1 MKKFVRTLV
10 STDFNSMLIKL
21 SIFFVL
27 MVLTLL
33 NFYITLAAFLWILC
47 LIIIEKSY
55 NSLIWVIL
63 YFVCH
68 PYAPSLFMF
77 PLILIFLL
85 ILIIK
90 FVEDIIKKRTEIHA
104 FNNILILIIGFII
117 TALFMLPLT
126 PHYSFFMSCRESVAI
141 MVLTIIFINHD
152 KLDIKMLMKITA
164 IFIALYCIV
173 HNIIGTLELCYY
185 RQIIY
190 GNVNRYSLF
199 LDDPN
204 YTAGL
209 VLIALISTCVLYKN
223 KDINNWLFYS
233 LFISLGVCLMNTVSK
248 AGFIVY
254 ALLVIVTLIDKI
266 IVIAKNK
273 SRETKRELI
282 YFILSLIAV
291 CLLAGNATIAMLSR
305 VFSFTAVA
313 PENQVAELT
322 TDRWDLILIYLK
334 GVFDTPYEAIFGHGL
349 AAPLLAYAPGDY
361 RDTHCIALSLAYTL
375 GIIVVIL
382 IICLYI
388 ISIVKAKKKL
398 HWFNI
403 CMSGLVLLMY
413 MSLSAHIF
421 SQFYVFVFVFILALG
436 LNQKS
441 ENEVELQQTKD
452 KNDI

>member
-1 MKKFVRTLV
+1 MNKFVRTLV

-33 NFYITLAAFLWILC
+33 NFYITLAAFLWISC
-47 LIIIEKSY
+47 LIIIERSY

-63 YFVCH
+63 YFMCH
-68 PYAPSLFMF
+68 PYAPALFMF

-90 FVEDIIKKRTEIHA
+90 FIEDIIKKRTEVHS
-104 FNNILILIIGFII
+104 FNNILILIIGFCI
-117 TALFMLPLT
+117 AMLCMVPLT
-126 PHYSFFMSCRESVAI
+126 PYYDFFRSCRESVAI
-141 MVLTIIFINHD
+141 MVLTILFINHD

-164 IFIALYCIV
+164 IFIASYCIV
-173 HNIIGTLELCYY
+173 HNIIGTLGLCYY
-185 RQIIY
+185 RQILY

-209 VLIALISTCVLYKN
+209 VLIALICTCVLHKN
-223 KDINNWLFYS
+223 KNIKNWLFYS
-233 LFISLGVCLMNTVSK
+233 LFICLGVCLMNTISK

-254 ALLVIVTLIDKI
+254 ALLIIVSLLDKI
-266 IVIAKNK
+266 ITTVKNN
-273 SRETKRELI
+273 SRETRRELI
-282 YFILSLIAV
+282 YYILSLIAV
-291 CLLAGNATIAMLSR
+291 CLLAGNATIAIVSR
-305 VFSFTAVA
+305 MFRFKAVA
-313 PENQVAELT
+313 PENQMSELT
-322 TDRWDLILIYLK
+322 TGRESLILIYLK
-334 GVFDTPYEAIFGHGL
+334 GVFDTPYEAIFGHGF

-361 RDTHCIALSLAYTL
+361 RDTHCIVTSLAYRYGLLVSVLMVVMYVVTL
-375 GIIVVIL
+375 LKNKEKI
-382 IICLYI
+382 
-388 ISIVKAKKKL
+388 

-413 MSLSAHIF
+413 MSLSANVF
-421 SQFYVFVFVFILALG
+421 SQLYVFVFVFILALG
-436 LNQKS
+436 LNQKQAK
-441 ENEVELQQTKD
+441 EIDLQQTQD